1 MGVFKASSIKLCKS
15 AVANEIMQQRDV
27 TLEINSIIRDQ
38 ILKNKENISFRI
50 DPKLQEQFF
59 KVYEMLPDCPKNMW
73 KYGQNIMKP
82 IRSEIDELSDLYLS
96 VYHGEEMKRIKELL
110 KIQAARYMA
119 AYGDTGKVSLLNIE
133 RIHLV
138 IINLLFY
145 RKKES
150 VEKKEKYRQN
160 NILNK
165 L

>member
-1 MGVFKASSIKLCKS
+1 MHKKPVLNGKGEQLVKEEYVGVFKASSIKLCKS

-96 VYHGEEMKRIKELL
+96 VYHGEEMKRMKELL
-110 KIQAARYMA
+110 KKA
-119 AYGDTGKVSLLNIE
+119 IE
-133 RIHLV
+133 
-138 IINLLFY
+138 
-145 RKKES
+145 
-150 VEKKEKYRQN
+150 
-160 NILNK
+160 
-165 L
+165 